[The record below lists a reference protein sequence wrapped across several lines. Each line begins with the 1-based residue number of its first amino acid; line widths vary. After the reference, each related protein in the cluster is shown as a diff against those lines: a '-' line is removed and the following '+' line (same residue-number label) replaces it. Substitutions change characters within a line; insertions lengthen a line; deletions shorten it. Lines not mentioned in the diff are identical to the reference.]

1 MTAQVKP
8 APTLSE
14 CIQGYNDLCTNCGA
28 YDTAERRLK
37 ECPVCPIETM
47 RNATLLDETRRLNG
61 VGVSA

>member
-1 MTAQVKP
+1 MTTQAKT

-14 CIQGYNDLCTNCGA
+14 CIAGYNDLCNSCGA
-28 YDTAERRLK
+28 YDTAERRLH

-61 VGVSA
+61 MGVSA